1 MKNNIL
7 PVIVF
12 VVLGTFLPRLTMA
25 QVDPHFSQYY
35 AYPMWL
41 NPALTGIVDGDYRVS
56 ANYRNQW
63 VNIGKPFSTMGV
75 SFDAAGPNN
84 IGVGLNVTNM
94 SAGDAG
100 YNYLNAMASFSYRGV
115 RFGETGTSQL
125 VFGVQGGM
133 INRRIDPAK
142 WTTGSQYDP
151 VMGFD
156 PSKSTGENINTTSSN
171 VFDAAAGVM
180 FFDGNPNHQL
190 NPFAGFS
197 AGHIT
202 RPTDPFISGG
212 NNRRLP
218 VRYLAHG
225 GTRIKLNNMFSLTPH
240 GLYLRQGNAEE
251 IVAGIYTSV
260 MVNEEFDFLVGG
272 NYRINDSAIPFA
284 GFHFKNFVLGLSYD
298 VNASNLR
305 RLVNGSNSF
314 EVSLSFISRKKRV
327 LSEEYFFCPR
337 L

>member
-1 MKNNIL
+1 MKNRNIIA
-7 PVIVF
+7 IVL
-12 VVLGTFLPRLTMA
+12 VAAAAFLPGMTRA

-35 AYPMWL
+35 AYPLWL
-41 NPALTGIVDGDYRVS
+41 NPALTGVVDGDYRAS

-63 VNIGKPFSTMGV
+63 VNIGKPFSTTGF
-75 SFDAAGPNN
+75 SFDAAAPNN
-84 IGVGLNVTNM
+84 VGVGVNVINM

-125 VFGVQGGM
+125 VFGIQAGM
-133 INRRIDPAK
+133 INRRIDPTK

-156 PSKSTGENINTTSSN
+156 PSKPNNENINTTSSN
-171 VFDAAAGVM
+171 VFDAAAGAM
-180 FFDGNPNHQL
+180 FFDGNPSHQL
-190 NPFAGFS
+190 NPFVGFS
-197 AGHIT
+197 AGHLT
-202 RPTDPFISGG
+202 QPVDPFVTGK
-212 NNRRLP
+212 NRRLP
-218 VRYLAHG
+218 VRWIGHG
-225 GTRIKLNNMFSLTPH
+225 GTRIKVNDVLSFTPNAM
-240 GLYLRQGNAEE
+240 YMRQGNAEE
-251 IVAGIYTSV
+251 IVAGLYASV
-260 MVNEEFDFLVGG
+260 LVNEDFDFLVGG
-272 NYRINDSAIPFA
+272 NYRWKDSGIPFA

-314 EVSLSFISRKKRV
+314 EISLSFISRKKRV
-327 LSEEYFFCPR
+327 YGEEYFICPR

>member
-1 MKNNIL
+1 MKNNIIL
-7 PVIVF
+7 VIVL
-12 VVLGTFLPRLTMA
+12 VLCGTFLPRFAKA

-41 NPALTGIVDGDYRVS
+41 NPALTGVVDGDYRVS

-63 VNIGKPFSTMGV
+63 VNIGKPFSTTGV
-75 SFDAAGPNN
+75 SFDAAGANN
-84 IGVGLNVTNM
+84 IGVGINVTNM

-100 YNYLNAMASFSYRGV
+100 YNYLNAMASFSYKGV
-115 RFGETGTSQL
+115 RFGETGTSHL

-142 WTTGSQYDP
+142 WRLGSQYDP

-156 PSKSTGENINTTSSN
+156 PSKASGENLNTTSSN

-197 AGHIT
+197 AGHLT
-202 RPTDPFISGG
+202 RPIDPFVQGA
-212 NNRRLP
+212 NNRLP

-225 GTRIKLNNMFSLTPH
+225 GTRIKLNDVFSLTPH
-240 GLYLRQGNAEE
+240 GLYMKQGSAEE
-251 IVAGIYTSV
+251 TVLGIYTSV
-260 MVNEEFDFLVGG
+260 VVNPEFDFLIGG
-272 NYRINDSAIPFA
+272 NYRIKDAAIPFA
-284 GFHFKNFVLGLSYD
+284 GFHFKSFVLGLSYD

-305 RLVNGSNSF
+305 RLASGSNSF
-314 EVSLSFISRKKRV
+314 ELSLSFISRKKRV

>member
-1 MKNNIL
+1 MKNNITL
-7 PVIVF
+7 VIVLLLF
-12 VVLGTFLPRLTMA
+12 GTFLPGLTKA

-41 NPALTGIVDGDYRVS
+41 NPALTGIVDGDYRIS

-63 VNIGKPFSTMGV
+63 VNIGKPFSTTGV
-75 SFDAAGPNN
+75 SFDAAGANN
-84 IGVGLNVTNM
+84 IGIGVNVTNM

-115 RFGETGTSQL
+115 RFGATGTSQL
-125 VFGVQGGM
+125 VFGIQAGM

-142 WTTGSQYDP
+142 WTLGSQYDP

-156 PSKSTGENINTTSSN
+156 PSKPSGENINTTSSN
-171 VFDAAAGVM
+171 VFDAAAGAM

-190 NPFAGFS
+190 NPFVGFS
-197 AGHIT
+197 AGHLT
-202 RPTDPFISGG
+202 QPRDPFMSGETK
-212 NNRRLP
+212 RLP

-225 GTRIKLNNMFSLTPH
+225 GSRIKLNDIFSLTPH
-240 GLYLRQGNAEE
+240 GLYMRQGNAEE
-251 IVAGIYTSV
+251 IVVGLYTSV
-260 MVNEEFDFLVGG
+260 FVNEEFDFLAGG

-298 VNASNLR
+298 VNTSSLR

-314 EVSLSFISRKKRV
+314 ELSLSFISRKRRV
-327 LSEEYFFCPR
+327 LSEEYFICPR